1 MTVLNATASIHLST
15 ASKSSNDNSIGVHW
29 LIDLSGCRL

>member
-1 MTVLNATASIHLST
+1 MTVLNATASIHQRT
-15 ASKSSNDNSIGVHW
+15 ASKSDNDNLIGVHW